1 METDSSTFKE
11 KVFQCCLDNIIDE
24 ANKKWFEEK
33 AKSLESSSNFFIAF
47 GLVNRKL
54 KSEPISIQSELYQKL
69 KSINPAFSADSWTLI
84 EFCRLAF
91 LLQLDP
97 KSNKEK
103 IIKLLASAD
112 MKEQVVIYKAFQ
124 YLENA
129 EEFLLNVIDGI
140 RTNMIDVFDAIA
152 LENTFPIT
160 YFSEDAWN
168 HMVLKAIFMERPI
181 YRIYGIDERRN
192 TKLAGILHDFV
203 QERWAAGRT
212 VTPEL
217 WRMMVGFIND
227 DIFEDL
233 KKVIVSKSEI
243 DKIAALKVLQG
254 SENKEIKDWLENQAF
269 QSTNMS
275 WDDIGKEIRLLSSL

>member
-1 METDSSTFKE
+1 
-11 KVFQCCLDNIIDE
+11 
-24 ANKKWFEEK
+24 
-33 AKSLESSSNFFIAF
+33 
-47 GLVNRKL
+47 
-54 KSEPISIQSELYQKL
+54 
-69 KSINPAFSADSWTLI
+69 
-84 EFCRLAF
+84 
-91 LLQLDP
+91 
-97 KSNKEK
+97 
-103 IIKLLASAD
+103 
-112 MKEQVVIYKAFQ
+112 
-124 YLENA
+124 
-129 EEFLLNVIDGI
+129 
-140 RTNMIDVFDAIA
+140 MIDVFDAIA

-181 YRIYGIDERRN
+181 YRIFGIDERRN

-254 SENKEIKDWLENQAF
+254 IENKEIKDWLENQAF

>member
-254 SENKEIKDWLENQAF
+254 IENKEIKDWLENQAF

>member
-1 METDSSTFKE
+1 METDSSNFKE
-11 KVFQCCLDNIIDE
+11 KVFQCCLNNIEDE

-33 AKSLESSSNFFIAF
+33 AKSLGSSSSFFIAF

-54 KSEPISIQSELYQKL
+54 ENKSISIPNALELQL
-69 KSINPAFSADSWTLI
+69 KSINPAFLAKPWSLVD
-84 EFCRLAF
+84 FCRLAF

-112 MKEQVVIYKAFQ
+112 MKEQVVIYKSFQ

-129 EEFLLNVIDGI
+129 KDFLLDVIDGI

-181 YRIYGIDERRN
+181 YRIFGIDERRN

>member
-1 METDSSTFKE
+1 METDSSNLKE
-11 KVFQCCLDNIIDE
+11 EVFQCCLNNIVDE
-24 ANKKWFEEK
+24 TNRKWFGDK

-47 GLVNRKL
+47 GLINRKL
-54 KSEPISIQSELYQKL
+54 DNGPISIQSELYKKL

-91 LLQLDP
+91 LLQLNP
-97 KSNKEK
+97 IRSKEK

-129 EEFLLNVIDGI
+129 EEFLLNIIDGI

-152 LENTFPIT
+152 LENAFAFT
-160 YFSEDAWN
+160 YFREDAWN

-181 YRIYGIDERRN
+181 YRIYGVDERRN
-192 TKLAGILHDFV
+192 AKLAGILYDFV

-212 VTPEL
+212 VTAEL
-217 WRMMVGFIND
+217 WRMMLGFVD
-227 DIFEDL
+227 DNVFEDL
-233 KKVIVSKSEI
+233 KKVIAGNSEI
-243 DKIAALKVLQG
+243 EKNAAIMVLQQ
-254 SENKEIKDWLENQAF
+254 SENKEIKDWLKKQAF